1 MEDKFK
7 FGQLKKNIEQMKR
20 ELPILL
26 ANQAQ
31 NYFVG
36 AFGKHGF
43 DKKQWKDVKRHDT
56 STPEYKYPIAL
67 RARKL
72 SSPILV
78 GVYKGRSGGTLR
90 RAVSNSIQRAT
101 FTSVLLKVDLPYAA
115 AQNEGSGDIPARP
128 FMAKSAEL
136 TKMHQQKIKN
146 YMGKLW
152 DK

>member
-7 FGQLKKNIEQMKR
+7 FGQLKKNIEKMKKD
-20 ELPILL
+20 LPIIL

-31 NYFVG
+31 NYFVD
-36 AFGKHGF
+36 AFSKQAFDGKG
-43 DKKQWKDVKRHDT
+43 WKDVKRHDKT
-56 STPEYKYPIAL
+56 TPEYKYPIAL

-78 GVYKGRSGGTLR
+78 GVYRGRSGGALR
-90 RAVSNSIQRAT
+90 RAVSNSIKRAT
-101 FTSVLLKVDLPYAA
+101 FTSVLLQVDLPYAA
-115 AQNEGSGDIPARP
+115 AQNQGNANLPKRP

-136 TKMHQQKIKN
+136 TRQHREKIKT

-152 DK
+152 EK